1 MLGFELRT
9 RVRISVRV
17 RFRVRVR
24 IRIRV
29 GCNSWVLQLGVRVR
43 ISG

>member
-1 MLGFELRT
+1 MLGLWLGLVLALGAIRLRD
-9 RVRISVRV
+9 
-17 RFRVRVR
+17 R